1 MSDFTTVASVDD
13 SEAGTGTVIDTGEAT
28 IALFN
33 TDGDFY
39 AIGNECTHQGGPLG
53 DGELDDTT
61 VTCPWHGAEFDVT
74 SGDVL
79 APPADEDE
87 PTYEVRVDGDEV
99 QVDV

>member
-1 MSDFTTVASVDD
+1 M
-13 SEAGTGTVIDTGEAT
+13 
-28 IALFN
+28 
-33 TDGDFY
+33 
-39 AIGNECTHQGGPLG
+39 
-53 DGELDDTT
+53 
-61 VTCPWHGAEFDVT
+61 TCPWHGAEFDVT